1 MNIVKILLVLGLG
14 YVAMTQKSEK
24 TKNMLLVVTGLLA
37 FCMFSV
43 EGFGVVVPTCTEAT
57 ESNSV
62 EADAAACADV
72 RGEALNTADA
82 CNAVLTASSEDNAAT
97 QACTYTASPA
107 PRDLQVSDLSLLF
120 PSCTGGKVVKSTPPA
135 DLSGELC
142 ETATS
147 SRINYSDFCGPDAT
161 CDGGPTILGG
171 VPANDDGS
179 NVCNENFASYQ
190 STCKCNDDTKTWSN
204 GECTAPQAP
213 Q

>member
-43 EGFGVVVPTCTEAT
+43 EGFGVVVPTCTET
-57 ESNSV
+57 ETGNSV
-62 EADAAACADV
+62 SEDAAACAEIQ
-72 RGEALNTADA
+72 GEALSTSAACEAVKKNADA
-82 CNAVLTASSEDNAAT
+82 NAA
-97 QACTYTASPA
+97 ACTYTATPA
-107 PRDLQVSDLSLLF
+107 ARDLQVSDLSLLF

-135 DLSGELC
+135 DLPGELC